1 MNLMIKKT
9 ISSALALS
17 LMLSV
22 STFYSVNVYAMEV
35 ATLKEF
41 KEQKNET
48 LVFPD
53 PNADYTS
60 ITEGNLVFRLYDEY
74 AVLSGCNDDEITE
87 VVIPEEVNGLPVE
100 GSVDTPFGYCRKL
113 EKITLPDSFEH
124 LDWCNLTCTTVQYV
138 VPNQTADFL
147 IPTVSEVV
155 VSDTNPFYCV
165 SDGIVYTKDM
175 KILIGCP
182 PALKQI
188 EPVISDKAERI
199 NEYAFFDCV
208 NLETMIIPDNITH
221 INNAAFVHC
230 ANMKSIVFPEN
241 LISLSGQMC
250 YYCEKLSD
258 VKFGSEIQVIGYGAF
273 SMCSSLE
280 NFDIPETVKYIGYNA
295 FDSSPCVENI
305 GGLHYVGN
313 WLVGSDEDVQIVNV
327 KDGIKGISENP
338 FFVRQEISFFNI
350 PESVK
355 YINYY
360 LIAQLRSCASAKMFY
375 RCSFIGADTVSKA
388 GTTTDYYIY
397 DPECD
402 IFDSENTIPSRY
414 KYKEY
419 VLSDNDY
426 GMLIDGKFYSEEYFE
441 KDTVIHGYAN
451 STAEKYAKKYNRK
464 FEIIKDVSG
473 DMNADGRF
481 NAADIIQTQKWLLGV
496 YDDCSFDLKAAD
508 MNENGTIDIA
518 DLCLIKS
525 RLVSDL
531 TGNDDEQ
538 NSENAEK
545 DDSMRYT
552 SITMD
557 KAEEIFE
564 TPGDYII
571 LDVRRKDE
579 FAQGHIPNAINI
591 ANEDISDTEPD
602 ELPDKNQVIYVYCR
616 SGKRSKQAAEK
627 LAAMGYKN
635 IVECGGIIDWTGTL
649 EVIELED

>member
-1 MNLMIKKT
+1 MEVVKMNLMLKKT
-9 ISSALALS
+9 VSSVLALS

-22 STFYSVNVYAMEV
+22 SSFYSVNVYAMEA
-35 ATLKEF
+35 ATAKEF
-41 KEQKNET
+41 KKQNNET

-53 PNADYTS
+53 PDANYTS

-87 VVIPEEVNGLPVE
+87 VVIPEEVNGLPVK

-124 LDWCNLTCTTVQYV
+124 LDWYSLTTTTVQHV
-138 VPNQTADFL
+138 ALNKPADL
-147 IPTVSEVV
+147 LPPTVSEVV
-155 VSDTNPFYCV
+155 ISDTNPFYCV

-182 PALKQI
+182 PALKQS

-199 NEYAFFDCV
+199 NDYAFFDCV

-241 LISLSGQMC
+241 LVSLSGEMC
-250 YYCEKLSD
+250 YYCEKLSE
-258 VKFGSEIQVIGYGAF
+258 VKFGSEILEIGYGSF
-273 SMCSSLE
+273 SLCSSLE
-280 NFDIPETVKYIGYNA
+280 EFDIPETVKYIGYNA

-305 GGLHYVGN
+305 GGLHYVDN
-313 WLVGSDEDVQIVNV
+313 WLVGSDENVQIVNI
-327 KDGIKGISENP
+327 KDGTTGISELS
-338 FFVRQEISFFNI
+338 FLARYEISFINV

-360 LIAQLRSCASAKMFY
+360 LTAQLRSCAPAKIFY
-375 RCSFIGADTVSKA
+375 RCSFIGEDTISKA

-419 VLSDNDY
+419 VLSDDDY
-426 GMLIDGKFYSEEYFE
+426 GTLIDGKFYSEEYFE

-451 STAEKYAKKYNRK
+451 STAEKYSEKYNRK

-473 DMNADGRF
+473 DMNADGEF
-481 NAADIIQTQKWLLGV
+481 NVTDIIQTQKWLMGV
-496 YDDCSFDLKAAD
+496 YDDCSFNLKAAD
-508 MNENGTIDIA
+508 MNQNGTIDIA

-531 TGNDDEQ
+531 TGNTDT
-538 NSENAEK
+538 
-545 DDSMRYT
+545 MRY
-552 SITMD
+552 
-557 KAEEIFE
+557 
-564 TPGDYII
+564 
-571 LDVRRKDE
+571 
-579 FAQGHIPNAINI
+579 
-591 ANEDISDTEPD
+591 
-602 ELPDKNQVIYVYCR
+602 
-616 SGKRSKQAAEK
+616 
-627 LAAMGYKN
+627 
-635 IVECGGIIDWTGTL
+635 
-649 EVIELED
+649 